1 MFQGDLSVTITD
13 KPGPLTSAL
22 AKFLQDM
29 TSEGKKTVVNPG
41 YLFTEI
47 CKK

>member
-1 MFQGDLSVTITD
+1 VTIVD
-13 KPGPLTSAL
+13 KPGPLTRAL

-29 TSEGKKTVVNPG
+29 KTEGKKHVINPG

-47 CKK
+47 CEK